1 MMTVMN
7 PKLRAAAITV
17 LMYGLAACGS
27 KVDTSPNVTLNT
39 TLGDIEIEV
48 YPEKAP
54 LSAGD
59 FLNYVDRKF
68 YHDQGFYRVV
78 RDDNDPRNMGM
89 SLIQGGRLDI
99 ESMGAPIAHES
110 TKMTGLRND
119 AGSVSIAREEPGT
132 GSAAFFFINI
142 GNNNFLD
149 HGGER
154 NPDGEGYAVF
164 GKVVSGMDVVK
175 KIQAGSVVTASDD
188 ERTQGQFLAKPVI
201 ITKAYRK

>member
-1 MMTVMN
+1 MRPLTRRVS
-7 PKLRAAAITV
+7 LTLFACALT
-17 LMYGLAACGS
+17 ACGS
-27 KVDTSPNVTLNT
+27 KIDNSPNVILETE
-39 TLGDIEIEV
+39 LGVIEIEV

-59 FLNYVDRKF
+59 FLNYVDRKY
-68 YHDQGFYRVV
+68 YHGQGFYRVV
-78 RDDNDPRNMGM
+78 RADNDPREMGM
-89 SLIQGGRLDI
+89 SLIQGGRGNL
-99 ESMGAPIAHES
+99 EPMGKPIAHES

-119 AGSVSIAREEPGT
+119 AGSVAIAREEPGT

-175 KIQAGSVVTASDD
+175 NIQAGEVVQASED
-188 ERTQGQFLAKPVI
+188 ERTQGQFLKKPVI
-201 ITKAYRK
+201 ISKAYRK

>member
-1 MMTVMN
+1 MN
-7 PKLRAAAITV
+7 ALFRTACLTLLAG
-17 LMYGLAACGS
+17 GLPACGS
-27 KVDTSPNVTLNT
+27 KIDNSPNVILETE
-39 TLGDIEIEV
+39 LGAIEIEV

-68 YHDQGFYRVV
+68 YHGQGFYRVV
-78 RDDNDPRNMGM
+78 RADNDPREMGM
-89 SLIQGGRLDI
+89 SLIQGGRLNI
-99 ESMGAPIAHES
+99 ESMGDPIAHES

-119 AGSVSIAREEPGT
+119 AGSVAIAREEPGT

-175 KIQAGSVVTASDD
+175 QIQAGDAAQASDD
-188 ERTQGQFLAKPVI
+188 ARTQGQFLKQPVI
-201 ITKAYRK
+201 ISKAYRK